1 MRVIPYILA
10 IIASLVAVSSSS
22 AQVARLTTSEATL
35 MPNSRTVHV
44 ESGYLPGDGLIIV
57 RDVKDGRIASASL
70 GVLSVPSGEIRA
82 IDLKLSRSVVAGEI
96 LLLTLHADQGRRG
109 VYDSDP
115 LVLSVEIPPVVT
127 RRAAQRG

>member
-10 IIASLVAVSSSS
+10 SIASLVAVSSSS

-109 VYDSDP
+109 VYDRDP

>member
-1 MRVIPYILA
+1 MRIVPYILA
-10 IIASLVAVSSSS
+10 SLASVMAVSASC

-57 RDVKDGRIASASL
+57 RAVKDGRIRSASL
-70 GVLSVPSGEIRA
+70 GLLSVPSGEVRA
-82 IDLKLSRSVVAGEI
+82 LDLKLFRSVVAGET
-96 LLLTLHADQGRRG
+96 LLLTLHADQGRLG
-109 VYDSDP
+109 VYDRDP
-115 LVLSVEIPPVVT
+115 IVLSIEIAPAVT